1 MLGWG
6 ATVGGV
12 LLSAGVVGGV
22 AGGVQWGAGHPARP
36 KRKLKEE
43 KASLGAKLARMS
55 EWPHLFCRVLVKRRV
70 KSYRFTLSAAFYTLP
85 LFLLNCS
92 RENRLCQAIF

>member
-55 EWPHLFCRVLVKRRV
+55 EWPHLFCRVLQKQKKRV
-70 KSYRFTLSAAFYTLP
+70 KSYRFTLSRLPFILYRFFY
-85 LFLLNCS
+85 
-92 RENRLCQAIF
+92 